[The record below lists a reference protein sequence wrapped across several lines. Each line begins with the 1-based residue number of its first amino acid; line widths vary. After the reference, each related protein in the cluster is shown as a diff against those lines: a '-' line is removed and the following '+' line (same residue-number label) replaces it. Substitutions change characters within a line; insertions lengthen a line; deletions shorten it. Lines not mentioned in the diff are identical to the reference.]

1 MISTL
6 KNIMTQGIT
15 ESDWKIFRKLHP
27 VLVERFCERILHE
40 LDAVSADDAKTF
52 HQRYTDIY
60 KLIERRDKELSN
72 AFDDLRRSSALMQI
86 IASYGR
92 GLLTEDELNGFS
104 QELVNVVR
112 SLTHERHT

>member
-40 LDAVSADDAKTF
+40 LDAVSADHVKTF
-52 HQRYTDIY
+52 HQRYRDIY
-60 KLIERRDKELSN
+60 KLIERRDKELAN

-86 IASYGR
+86 IAIHGR

-112 SLTHERHT
+112 SLTHARHA